1 MLSPLSSDKVLL
13 KPFAAPH
20 IVPKHRLS
28 SGGFPLTDVVAS
40 MNAPPQ
46 LEFAAPD
53 VPLRE
58 DVRRLGALVG
68 DVLAEQVSPAFL
80 DEVEQVRTTAIGR
93 RQNGGDMAS
102 LADLLDGLQPEHAES
117 LIRAFSTYFQ
127 VVNIAERVH
136 RIRRRRDY
144 QRTDAG
150 TPQPD
155 SLHDAVRR
163 LKAKG
168 VGLDELAGWLP
179 RIDIEPVFT
188 AHPTE
193 AVRRALLEKEQLMV
207 ASLVNDLDGQRTPH
221 EREVDQ
227 ARFRMALTSSWQT
240 ADSSPVRPTVGD
252 EREHVGFYLTRVLY
266 RVVPALYES
275 LEHALREA
283 YGEALPLP
291 RLLRF
296 GTWVGGDMDG
306 NPNVDAAT
314 VTATL
319 DAQRA
324 AILQLYLKEL
334 WQLASLLSQST
345 TLVAVSDAVQARI
358 EAYRALLPEAVGTSR
373 PRHGDMP
380 YRLLNDLMRAR
391 LQATLDDAPGGYAG
405 PQELEADIQL
415 ILDSL
420 AANKGLHAGWFA
432 VRRLLWR
439 VRTFGFHLARLDVRQ
454 ESGVHARAV
463 ATALGVDDWEA
474 LDAVERARRL
484 QPHASDAQPLPAVDD
499 EGNARLDAVFAALAD
514 ARRRH
519 GADALGSYIISMAHD
534 RADVLTVLA
543 LARRGGL
550 VDDDGQVPLDIAPL
564 FETID
569 DLGHGTE
576 VLRDLL
582 ADPVYRA
589 HLAARDN
596 VQMVMLGYS
605 DSGKDGGIAASRWG
619 LQRAQVELVEAAQ
632 ELGIRLTFFHG
643 RGGSIVRG
651 GGKTTR
657 ALEAAPRGSVD
668 GRLRVTEQG
677 EVIHRKYGIRA
688 LALRSLE
695 QSVGAVLRASLRPR
709 QAEPREE
716 AWRTIMASV
725 AEASSRHYRDFVG
738 APRFMDYFRTATP
751 IDVIERM
758 TLGSRPSRRLGQ
770 DAALTNL
777 RAIPWVFAWSQARA
791 VIPGWYGVGS
801 GLQAAVDAHGEDAL
815 REMGRDWPFFKTFLD
830 DIAMV
835 LAKGDIGIAG
845 MFSQL
850 AGDDLHAAFFPRIE
864 RELELTRKW
873 VIALNGGQWLLEH
886 DQRLA
891 LSIRLRNPYVDPI
904 SVLQV
909 DLLRRW
915 RDSGREDEALL
926 RALVASVNGVAQGVQ
941 NTG

>member
-1 MLSPLSSDKVLL
+1 MRIAMNEYRSSLV
-13 KPFAAPH
+13 FA
-20 IVPKHRLS
+20 
-28 SGGFPLTDVVAS
+28 T
-40 MNAPPQ
+40 
-46 LEFAAPD
+46 PD
-53 VPLRE
+53 IPLRD

-68 DVLAEQVSPAFL
+68 DLLAEQVSEAFL
-80 DEVEQVRTTAIGR
+80 GEIEQIRTTAIAR
-93 RQNGGDMAS
+93 RERDTPPEPLSA
-102 LADLLDGLQPEHAES
+102 LLDAREPRDAEA
-117 LIRAFSTYFQ
+117 LVRAFSTYFQ

-144 QRTDAG
+144 QRSGTG

-155 SLHDAVRR
+155 GLHDALRR
-163 LKAKG
+163 LKTQG
-168 VGLDELAGWLP
+168 VTLEELGNWLP

-207 ASLVNDLDGQRTPH
+207 ASLIDNLDGVRTPG
-221 EREVDQ
+221 EQAVDQ
-227 ARFRMALTSSWQT
+227 ARFRMALTAAWQT
-240 ADSSPVRPTVGD
+240 ADSSPVRPTVED
-252 EREHVGFYLTRVLY
+252 EREHVGFYLTQVLY
-266 RVVPALYES
+266 RVIPALYET
-275 LEHALREA
+275 LEHAIEETWGR
-283 YGEALPLP
+283 ALPLP
-291 RLLRF
+291 RVLRF

-306 NPNVDAAT
+306 NPNVDART

-319 DAQRA
+319 DAQRRA
-324 AILQLYLKEL
+324 VLDRYLKEL

-345 TLVAVSDAVQARI
+345 TLVPVSAALMARLD
-358 EAYRALLPEAVGTSR
+358 EYRAALPEAAARSR

-380 YRLLNDLMRAR
+380 YRLLNDLMRAK
-391 LQATLDDAPGGYAG
+391 LQATLDDAPGAYAS
-405 PQELEADIQL
+405 PAEFEHDIQL

-420 AANKGLHAGWFA
+420 EANRGLHAGWFA

-454 ESGVHARAV
+454 ESSAHARAV
-463 ATALGVDDWEA
+463 AAALGDDAWESKDYA
-474 LDAVERARRL
+474 ARADAL
-484 QPHASDAQPLPAVDD
+484 QPYAAGEAALPRGGD

-519 GADALGSYIISMAHD
+519 GADALGSYIISMAHN

-550 VDDDGQVPLDIAPL
+550 VDAGGAVPLDIVPL
-564 FETID
+564 FETVD
-569 DLGHGTE
+569 DLRGSIAT
-576 VLRDLL
+576 LRDLL
-582 ADPVYRA
+582 ADPVYRR
-589 HLAARDN
+589 HLAARGD

-619 LQRAQVELVEAAQ
+619 LQRAQVELLEAAEQ
-632 ELGIRLTFFHG
+632 LGIRLTFFHG

-651 GGKTTR
+651 GGKTTK

-688 LALRSLE
+688 LALRSME
-695 QSVGAVLRASLRPR
+695 QMAGAVLLSSLRPR
-709 QAEPREE
+709 APEPRE
-716 AWRTIMASV
+716 AQWRPVMDVV
-725 AEASSRHYRDFVG
+725 AEHSSHAYRDFVG
-738 APRFMDYFRTATP
+738 APDFMAYFRQATP

-770 DAALTNL
+770 DAALSNL

-801 GLQAAVDAHGEDAL
+801 GLQAAVEAGHEELL
-815 REMGRDWPFFKTFLD
+815 REMAAEWPFFRTFLD

-835 LAKGDIGIAG
+835 LSKGDLNIAE
-845 MFSQL
+845 MFSRL
-850 AGDDLHAAFFPRIE
+850 AGPLHERFFPRI
-864 RELELTRKW
+864 RDELALTKRW
-873 VIALNGGQWLLEH
+873 VKTLTNQQSLLQH
-886 DQRLA
+886 DPRLA
-891 LSIRLRNPYVDPI
+891 LSIRLRNPYIDPI

-915 RDSGREDEALL
+915 RETGGEDEALL
-926 RALVASVNGVAQGVQ
+926 RALVACVNGVSQGLQ

>member
-1 MLSPLSSDKVLL
+1 MNQARSSLV
-13 KPFAAPH
+13 
-20 IVPKHRLS
+20 
-28 SGGFPLTDVVAS
+28 
-40 MNAPPQ
+40 
-46 LEFAAPD
+46 FAAPD
-53 VPLRE
+53 LPLRD

-68 DVLAEQVSPAFL
+68 EMLAEQVSPEFL
-80 DEVEQVRTTAIGR
+80 GEVERIRTAAIAR
-93 RQNGGDMAS
+93 RESDAPPES
-102 LADLLDGLQPEHAES
+102 LAGLLDGLEPRHAEA
-117 LIRAFSTYFQ
+117 LVRAFSAYFQ

-144 QRTDAG
+144 QRAATG
-150 TPQPD
+150 RPQPEGLED
-155 SLHDAVRR
+155 VVQRLHGE
-163 LKAKG
+163 G
-168 VGLDELAGWLP
+168 VALSELADWLG

-207 ASLVNDLDGQRTPH
+207 AALVDDLDGQRTPH
-221 EREVDQ
+221 EREVDA
-227 ARFRMALTSSWQT
+227 ARFRMAMTAAWQT
-240 ADSSPVRPTVGD
+240 ADSSPVRPTVAD

-266 RVVPALYES
+266 RIVPALYES
-275 LEHALREA
+275 LEHAIVRS
-283 YGEALPLP
+283 YGRAPVLP

-314 VTATL
+314 ITATL

-324 AILQLYLKEL
+324 AILGLYLDEL

-345 TLVAVSDAVQARI
+345 SLVEVGAEVLAQVER
-358 EAYRALLPEAVGTSR
+358 YRALLPEAAARSR
-373 PRHGDMP
+373 PRHADMP

-391 LQATLDDAPGGYAG
+391 LRATLDDAPGAYAG
-405 PQELEADIQL
+405 PEEFEADIAL
-415 ILDSL
+415 VMRSL
-420 AANKGLHAGWFA
+420 AAHRGANAGLFA
-432 VRRLLWR
+432 VRRLDWR

-463 ATALGVDDWEA
+463 AEALGVPDWDA
-474 LDAVERARRL
+474 LDTAARAVRL
-484 QPHASDAQPLPAVDD
+484 QPYASGERALPGAADA
-499 EGNARLDAVFAALAD
+499 GNARLDAVFAALAD

-519 GADALGSYIISMAHD
+519 GAGALGSYIISMAHD

-550 VDDDGQVPLDIAPL
+550 VDEHGAVPLDIAPL
-564 FETID
+564 FETIE
-569 DLGHGTE
+569 DLGHGTG
-576 VLRDLL
+576 VLHDLL

-605 DSGKDGGIAASRWG
+605 DSGKDGGIVASRWG
-619 LQRAQVELVEAAQ
+619 LQRAQVELVAAAQ

-657 ALEAAPRGSVD
+657 AVEAAPRGSID
-668 GRLRVTEQG
+668 GRLRATEQG

-695 QSVGAVLRASLRPR
+695 QTLGAVMHASIRPR
-709 QAEPREE
+709 PAEPRED
-716 AWRTIMASV
+716 AWRPAMQEV
-725 AEASSRHYRDFVG
+725 AQASSQAYRAFVG
-738 APRFMDYFRTATP
+738 QPDFMAYFRQATP

-758 TLGSRPSRRLGQ
+758 TLGSRPSRRLGE
-770 DAALTNL
+770 DAALSNL

-791 VIPGWYGVGS
+791 VVPGWYGFGS
-801 GLQAAVDAHGEDAL
+801 GVQAAVDAGHEATL
-815 REMGRDWPFFKTFLD
+815 REMAEDWPFFRTFLD
-830 DIAMV
+830 DLAMM
-835 LAKGDIGIAG
+835 LSKGDLAIAEL
-845 MFSQL
+845 FSRL
-850 AGDDLHAAFFPRIE
+850 AGPLHARFFPQIR
-864 RELELTRKW
+864 RELALTKHWIKSLTGHDRS
-873 VIALNGGQWLLEH
+873 LLQH
-886 DQRLA
+886 DPRLRQ
-891 LSIRLRNPYVDPI
+891 SIRLRNPYIDPM
-904 SVLQV
+904 SVMQV

-915 RDSGREDEALL
+915 RQSGREDEALL
-926 RALVASVNGVAQGVQ
+926 RALVACVNGVSQGLQ